1 MGTFLRDLLD
11 AEEPLFSLGLQQ
23 LEKASGNHG
32 TDTRLIGEIMEKT
45 RASMRDLGLDPA
57 DTTGR
62 EFYQALVARIT
73 EDDKRLAHQIG
84 GTDIYNV
91 RHMIPYIIT
100 AAKSVK
106 TDWSCWVLK
115 RSVAKELLRK
125 MPPKAL
131 MKHLGYRSIDSML
144 KNEPIDE
151 LYTALRFSE
160 GDDWLIKYNEL
171 FKTVTP
177 SDFETRDISLV
188 VMDHDK
194 YVDLAEHFVHKKRHN
209 ITHTKEMGVIV
220 VVPMK
225 AETMQGITLKSLPLI
240 FHYLNEVRLYS
251 AFFKLK
257 QVSKNFGEIIVTT
270 LIADPG
276 KASSMAGQYVH
287 WRVIQ
292 RYYGKLD
299 GEKHPEDFQ
308 PHVHPE
314 DLHWRRAEEM
324 LYELDPDMKFWDQKD
339 YVGMLFDG
347 RPVTLNL
354 MDVSLSAS
362 NQETYETHYVYHFR
376 ESLWNEIFMR
386 YMGHKNLEDQI
397 LKQLDNDMI
406 APEDL
411 KAGK

>member
-1 MGTFLRDLLD
+1 MATFLRDLLD
-11 AEEPLFSLGLQQ
+11 AEEPLFSLGLSQ
-23 LEKASGNHG
+23 LEKASGQQG
-32 TDTRLIGEIMEKT
+32 TDTRLIGEIIEKT
-45 RASMRDLGLDPA
+45 RRSIADLGLDPA

-62 EFYQALVARIT
+62 EFYSALLARIT
-73 EDDKRLAHQIG
+73 EDDKRLARQIG

-91 RHMIPYIIT
+91 RHMIPHIVK

-106 TDWSCWVLK
+106 TNWSCWALK

-125 MPPKAL
+125 MPPKSL
-131 MKHLGYRSIDSML
+131 MKHLGYRSVDSML

-160 GDDWLIKYNEL
+160 GEQWLNQYNEL

-177 SDFETRDISLV
+177 SDFETRDINLV
-188 VMDHDK
+188 VMNHDK
-194 YVDLAEHFVHKKRHN
+194 YVDLAEHFVQKKRHN
-209 ITHTKEMGVIV
+209 ITHTKEMGTIV
-220 VVPMK
+220 VVPMH
-225 AETMQGITLKSLPLI
+225 AETMKGITLKSLPLI

-257 QVSKNFGEIIVTT
+257 QVSKNFGSIIVTT

-276 KASSMAGQYVH
+276 KASSMAGQHVH

-324 LYELDPDMKFWDQKD
+324 LYELDPDMEFWDQKD
-339 YVGMLFDG
+339 YVGMIFDG
-347 RPVTLNL
+347 RPVSLNL

-362 NQETYETHYVYHFR
+362 NGISYEERYVYHFR

-406 APEDL
+406 APEKL
-411 KAGK
+411 KPGK